1 MIGLGGGHV
10 GGEPALPLQCLWE
23 SARLLPLTF
32 RRIVLRAAPMTSS
45 NPRITVVGA
54 GSVGSYFGAMLARAG
69 HAVTLVAR
77 ADHVQAIQASGL
89 KVRRSDSEFTVAV
102 AATTSLDAVR
112 GADLVLLC
120 VKSRDTEE
128 LARGLA
134 PLLEPSAVVM
144 SLQNG
149 VENPAVIARHVRQPV
164 VPTAVYV
171 ATAMPGPGEVR
182 HFGRGELV
190 IGPATPGEAADPAL
204 RARLQD
210 IAALFGTAGVP
221 VQVSDAVMDEL
232 WAKLLVNCAYNA
244 ISALTQQPYGPM
256 AALAPIRELQE
267 QLVREVLEVAHA
279 EGRALDPQRAR
290 ASVEQIARSM
300 PGQLSSTAQDL
311 ARGKPT
317 EIDDLNGL
325 IVRRGAALGIA
336 TPANQSLYA
345 LVKLAEAARLQAGV
359 SATPA

>member
-1 MIGLGGGHV
+1 
-10 GGEPALPLQCLWE
+10 
-23 SARLLPLTF
+23 
-32 RRIVLRAAPMTSS
+32 MTTST
-45 NPRITVVGA
+45 PRITVVGA

-69 HAVTLVAR
+69 HSVTLIAR
-77 ADHVQAIQASGL
+77 PDHVRAIEASGL
-89 KVRRSDSEFTVAV
+89 KVHRSDSEFTQRI
-102 AATTSLDAVR
+102 AASTELDPVR

-120 VKSRDTEE
+120 VKSRDTED
-128 LARGLA
+128 LARRMA
-134 PLLEPSAVVM
+134 PLLAPDAVVM

-149 VENPAVIARHVRQPV
+149 VENPAAIARHVRQPV

-171 ATAMPGPGEVR
+171 ATAMPGPGVVR

-190 IGPATPGEAADPAL
+190 IGPATPAEAADPAL

-221 VQVSDAVMDEL
+221 VQVSDTVMDEL

-244 ISALTQQPYGPM
+244 ISALTQQAYGPM
-256 AALAPIRELQE
+256 AVLAPIRELQD
-267 QLVREVLEVAHA
+267 QLVREVLEVAQADGH
-279 EGRALDPQRAR
+279 ALDPRRAR
-290 ASVEQIARSM
+290 ASVEQIARGM

-345 LVKLAEAARLQAGV
+345 LVKLAEAARLQPGV

>member
-1 MIGLGGGHV
+1 MN
-10 GGEPALPLQCLWE
+10 
-23 SARLLPLTF
+23 ST
-32 RRIVLRAAPMTSS
+32 

-77 ADHVQAIQASGL
+77 AEHVQAIERFGL
-89 KVRRSDSEFTVAV
+89 KIHKSDSEFTLRIP
-102 AATTSLDAVR
+102 ATTELEAVR

-128 LARGLA
+128 LARRMA
-134 PLLEPSAVVM
+134 ALLEPGALVM

-149 VENPAVIARHVRQPV
+149 VENPAAIARHLRQPV

-171 ATAMPGPGEVR
+171 ATAMPAPGEVR
-182 HFGRGELV
+182 HYGRGELV
-190 IGPATPGEAADPAL
+190 IGPATPREAADAGL
-204 RARLQD
+204 RQRLQD
-210 IAALFGTAGVP
+210 IAGWFASAGVP
-221 VQVSDAVMDEL
+221 VRISDAVMDEL

-244 ISALTQQPYGPM
+244 ISALTQQAYGPM
-256 AALAPIRELQE
+256 AALAPIRALQ
-267 QLVREVLEVAHA
+267 QSLVDEVLEVARASGH
-279 EGRALDPQRAR
+279 ALDARAAR

-325 IVRRGAALGIA
+325 IVRRGAELGIP

-345 LVKLAEAARLQAGV
+345 LVKLAEAARA
-359 SATPA
+359 SA

>member
-1 MIGLGGGHV
+1 
-10 GGEPALPLQCLWE
+10 
-23 SARLLPLTF
+23 
-32 RRIVLRAAPMTSS
+32 MTTST
-45 NPRITVVGA
+45 PRITVVGA

-69 HAVTLVAR
+69 HSVTLIAR
-77 ADHVQAIQASGL
+77 PDHVRAIEASGL
-89 KVRRSDSEFTVAV
+89 KVHRSDSEFTQRI
-102 AATTSLDAVR
+102 AASTELDPVR

-128 LARGLA
+128 LARRMA
-134 PLLEPSAVVM
+134 PLLAPDAVVM

-149 VENPAVIARHVRQPV
+149 VENPAAIARHVRQPV

-171 ATAMPGPGEVR
+171 ATAMPGPGVVR

-190 IGPATPGEAADPAL
+190 IGPATPAEAADPAL

-210 IAALFGTAGVP
+210 IAALFGSSGVP
-221 VQVSDAVMDEL
+221 VQVSDTVMDEL

-244 ISALTQQPYGPM
+244 ISALTQQPYGVM
-256 AALAPIRELQE
+256 AAQAPIRELQE
-267 QLVREVLEVAHA
+267 ALVREVLAVAQA
-279 EGRALDPQRAR
+279 SGRALDAQRAR

-325 IVRRGAALGIA
+325 IVRRGAEHGIA

-345 LVKLAEAARLQAGV
+345 LVKLAEAARLQPGV

>member
-1 MIGLGGGHV
+1 
-10 GGEPALPLQCLWE
+10 
-23 SARLLPLTF
+23 
-32 RRIVLRAAPMTSS
+32 MTTST
-45 NPRITVVGA
+45 PRITVVGA

-69 HAVTLVAR
+69 HSVTLIAR
-77 ADHVQAIQASGL
+77 PDHVRAIEASGL
-89 KVRRSDSEFTVAV
+89 KVHRSDSEFTQRI
-102 AATTSLDAVR
+102 AASTELDPVR

-128 LARGLA
+128 LARRMA
-134 PLLEPSAVVM
+134 PLLAPDAVVM

-149 VENPAVIARHVRQPV
+149 VENPAAIARHVRQPV

-171 ATAMPGPGEVR
+171 ATAMPGPGVVR

-190 IGPATPGEAADPAL
+190 IGPATPAEAADPAL

-221 VQVSDAVMDEL
+221 VQVSDTVMDEL

-244 ISALTQQPYGPM
+244 ISALTQQPYGVM
-256 AALAPIRELQE
+256 AAQAPIRELQE
-267 QLVREVLEVAHA
+267 ALVREVLAVAQA
-279 EGRALDPQRAR
+279 SGRALDAQRAR

-325 IVRRGAALGIA
+325 IVRRGAEHGIA

-345 LVKLAEAARLQAGV
+345 LVKLAEAARLQPGV